1 MEHIHLRSWG
11 NLKEFNLIMLSTEQE
26 ASKRFE
32 EMSDFVQK
40 QPGAS
45 VVHGFH
51 ATFQD
56 STKVDA
62 TQLQTICVMPTK
74 LYFVIVGI
82 LLDYSWNIP
91 AIFQLYSRGH
101 NIQLLWHHNPTEIQM
116 SWKWPKLEMCSS
128 HMFLGFN
135 INIPINVNSIPNIA
149 KHIGYGEPNIKMIL
163 DI

>member
-1 MEHIHLRSWG
+1 MESVKCEEETDIHLRSWG

-91 AIFQLYSRGH
+91 TIFQLDSNYIPEVITSNCFGTI
-101 NIQLLWHHNPTEIQM
+101 IQLSSFQLDFSWKFPTEIQLK
-116 SWKWPKLEMCSS
+116 SK
-128 HMFLGFN
+128 
-135 INIPINVNSIPNIA
+135 
-149 KHIGYGEPNIKMIL
+149 
-163 DI
+163 